1 MRKRFVFA
9 AVPLA
14 ILAFSACGDGDGENA
29 ADGSPTDAAA
39 DATATRPVN
48 EQPQVPDTPLPEPS
62 PVADDVPVIQVG
74 VSGKQY
80 APLRAELAALTK
92 ALVTERGM
100 MYDGGWLGALAEA
113 AGADPGVV
121 TTIQGT
127 RMANLRLGAVRF
139 PLDDIASN
147 TVLVMNDSG
156 HISVASSTIPPAPWL
171 KDFTGS
177 ALILS
182 NAP

>member
-80 APLRAELAALTK
+80 APLRPEFAALPKTS
-92 ALVTERGM
+92 VTANGKTYEGVS
-100 MYDGGWLGALAEA
+100 LGALAEA
-113 AGADPGVV
+113 AGAAPGVV
-121 TTIQGT
+121 ATIQGT
-127 RMANLRLGAVRF
+127 RMDNLRLGAVRF
-139 PLDDIASN
+139 PLADIASN

-156 HISVASSTIPPAPWL
+156 HISVASSTIPPEQWL
-171 KDFTGS
+171 KDVTGIG
-177 ALILS
+177 L
-182 NAP
+182 N